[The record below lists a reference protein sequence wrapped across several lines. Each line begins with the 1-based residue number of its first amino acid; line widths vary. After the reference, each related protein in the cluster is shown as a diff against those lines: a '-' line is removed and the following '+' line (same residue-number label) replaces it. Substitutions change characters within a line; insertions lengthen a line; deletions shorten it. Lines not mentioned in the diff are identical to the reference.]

1 MSIARGMVIAPTKLE
16 LPLLNFPVE
25 QLYAQMQQ
33 SQQDYD
39 VVGSLSSTV
48 PKHLEQD
55 VEWANKYKEY
65 AQAVSNEVT
74 QAFSSGDSGKAMRML
89 TVAKQ
94 DLASQWQPGGLAAS
108 LQDRYDSYSKGVE
121 ELKKAAEK
129 DPTNLN
135 YQYGANR
142 FKQGIGDLDYDYS
155 TGKYNRIGTPTV
167 YNYTD
172 INKKI
177 LENAKAIE
185 PTITENDIVNGMWI
199 EKFKAKGYD
208 ADRVQAVMD
217 GVFSSPD
224 VMQQIDVNTFGKT
237 QNMTPEQLQGVIQ
250 EDYTGKLKVNEQ
262 NKKSLSKLSVEQQQK
277 FLAAKGLY
285 NGNIDGKKGKLTQEA
300 LDNYNAQLDNEA
312 EQIKSYEVNP
322 QEYIKQ
328 KYVVQPL
335 KEQFVGYLGRGEEG
349 RTLRPNQV
357 ALQQQRL
364 SAAKKLQDNEFRF
377 QEQLLQKENESGLY
391 TPSTPIDIER
401 EFKGAIKDA
410 KQFQL
415 DAKKDLISLGKDPVV
430 SQLYGTNGG
439 DDDYDKLRQPL
450 QAFGKSDNLEE
461 FAKNVNMKPNEAKAM
476 YYDLLENAADY
487 KDRLVVYDN
496 ATNKI
501 NDIAAQQTAI
511 YKETAPDVFKAEYEK
526 YKKEGKLKST
536 IDINDPKLIKQE
548 TLEEFTQALI
558 DASQSDKPDKRFVQ
572 VETGGSN
579 YQGVFGGNVGTPK
592 EVNTAQYVMRE
603 AGKKSQEKINSG
615 YVPKTS
621 VRYRA
626 TGTDP
631 KMGYGRF
638 QDAVQTDMR
647 AGNLTGYEDALTGN
661 RDEFTTVG
669 SDNETVAM
677 SDLDPTTVKVAYE
690 SGIDKALYTITAKST
705 VDGKYK
711 TIRAKQPTSHEAFS
725 GTLIQQEFAVAV
737 NQDNLEDAAKA
748 GRFWL
753 NTTGDVLDAAGANVK
768 PNNNNIVGKQLSVN
782 LGGQAFT
789 VEKPFA
795 KAYSTDYDQ
804 GYKME
809 VVTFNEKGRQKWA
822 TTLVDPAGNRTM
834 VGKAMKGNGTI
845 IARTDHSNIA
855 DMTYNTYTDALDQ
868 VALFKAANEINV
880 DAVYS
885 TIPKDLKG
893 IGLGTTRSKQSQV
906 LVEEQTQEEDGQD

>member
-1 MSIARGMVIAPTKLE
+1 MSIARGMVVKPVNLSLGIPQ
-16 LPLLNFPVE
+16 LPLE
-25 QLYAQMQQ
+25 ALYAQIQQ

-48 PKHLEQD
+48 PKHIEQD
-55 VEWANKYKEY
+55 TEWANKYKEY

-74 QAFSSGDSGKAMRML
+74 QAFASGDSNKAMRML
-89 TVAKQ
+89 NIAKQ

-121 ELKKAAEK
+121 ELRKAAEK

-185 PTITENDIVNGMWI
+185 PTITENDVINGMWI
-199 EKFKAKGYD
+199 EKIKTKGYD
-208 ADRVQAVMD
+208 ADRVQAVID

-237 QNMTPEQLQGVIQ
+237 MNMTPEQLQSVVQ

-277 FLAAKGLY
+277 FLQSRGLY

-312 EQIKSYEVNP
+312 NQIKSYEVNP

-349 RTLRPNQV
+349 VTLRPNQV
-357 ALQQQRL
+357 LMQQQRIA
-364 SAAKKLQDNEFRF
+364 AAKKLQDNEFRF

-391 TPSTPIDIER
+391 TPSTPIDIEK
-401 EFKGAIKDA
+401 EFKGALKDA

-415 DAKKDLISLGKDPVV
+415 DAKKDLAALGKDQKV
-430 SQLYGTNGG
+430 SLLYGTNGG

-450 QAFGKSDNLEE
+450 QAFGKSKNLEE
-461 FAKNVNMKPNEAKAM
+461 FAKNVNMNPNEAKAM

-496 ATNKI
+496 ATSKI

-511 YKETAPDVFKAEYEK
+511 YKETAPDVFKAEYER
-526 YKKEGKLKST
+526 YKKAGKLKST

-548 TLEEFTQALI
+548 TLEEFTQAVI
-558 DASQSDKPDKRFVQ
+558 DNSTTDRPDSRFQ
-572 VETGGSN
+572 TITKSAGGYSPNVPSN
-579 YQGVFGGNVGTPK
+579 DATHILAK
-592 EVNTAQYVMRE
+592 
-603 AGKKSQEKINSG
+603 AGAKAKEKINNG

-669 SDNETVAM
+669 SNNETVAL

-690 SGIDKALYTITAKST
+690 SGIDKPLYTITAKST

-795 KAYSTDYDQ
+795 KAYSTDYAQ

-809 VVTFNEKGRQKWA
+809 VVTFNDKGRQKWA
-822 TTLVDPAGNRTM
+822 TTLVDSQGNRTM
-834 VGKAMKGNGTI
+834 VGKATKGNGTI
-845 IARTDHSNIA
+845 VARTDHSNIA

-868 VALFKAANEINV
+868 VALFKAANEIPMEQIL
-880 DAVYS
+880 S

-893 IGLGTTRSKQSQV
+893 QNIGLNVSKSQR
-906 LVEEQTQEEDGQD
+906 QELIQEAQEDEDGEN

>member
-1 MSIARGMVIAPTKLE
+1 MALARGTQIRPLTLD
-16 LPLLNFPVE
+16 LPVLNLPVE
-25 QLYAQMQQ
+25 MLYAQMQQ

-89 TVAKQ
+89 NVAKQ

-312 EQIKSYEVNP
+312 TQIKSYEVNP

-391 TPSTPIDIER
+391 TPSTPIDITK
-401 EFKGAIKDA
+401 EFPKALKDA

-415 DAKKDLISLGKDPVV
+415 DAKKDLVSLGKDPVV

-450 QAFGKSDNLEE
+450 QAFGKSNNLEE

-496 ATNKI
+496 ATSKI

-511 YKETAPDVFKAEYEK
+511 YKETAPDVFRKEYER
-526 YKKEGKLKST
+526 YKKEGKLKSV
-536 IDINDPKLIKQE
+536 IDINDPKLVKQE
-548 TLEEFTQALI
+548 SLEEFTQSVI
-558 DASQSDKPDKRFVQ
+558 DNSNSDRPDSRFQTV
-572 VETGGSN
+572 TKGAGGYSPNVPSN
-579 YQGVFGGNVGTPK
+579 DAAHILAK
-592 EVNTAQYVMRE
+592 
-603 AGKKSQEKINSG
+603 AGAKSQEKISSG

-626 TGTDP
+626 TGTDS

-669 SDNETVAM
+669 SDNEVVAM

-711 TIRAKQPTSHEAFS
+711 TIRVKQPTSHEAFS

-795 KAYSTDYDQ
+795 KAYSTDYDK

-845 IARTDHSNIA
+845 VARTDHSNIA
-855 DMTYNTYTDALDQ
+855 DMTYNTYTDALDN

-880 DAVYS
+880 DAVYE
-885 TIPKDLKG
+885 TLPKDLKG
-893 IGLGTTRSKQSQV
+893 IGLGTTRSRQSQA

>member
-1 MSIARGMVIAPTKLE
+1 MSIARGTIIKPTGLE
-16 LPLLNFPVE
+16 LPVLNYPME

-33 SQQDYD
+33 SQQDYNI
-39 VVGSLSSTV
+39 VGSLSSTV
-48 PKHLEQD
+48 PKHIEQD
-55 VEWANKYKEY
+55 TEWANKYKEY

-74 QAFSSGDSGKAMRML
+74 QAFASGDSGKAMRML
-89 TVAKQ
+89 NVAKQ

-135 YQYGANR
+135 YQYGADR
-142 FKQGIGDLDYDYS
+142 FKKGIGDLDYDYS

-237 QNMTPEQLQGVIQ
+237 QNMTPEQLQSVVQ
-250 EDYTGKLKVNEQ
+250 EDYAGKLKVNEQ
-262 NKKSLSKLSVEQQQK
+262 NKKSLSKLSIEQQQK
-277 FLAAKGLY
+277 FLQSKGLY
-285 NGNIDGKKGKLTQEA
+285 NGSIDGKKGKLTQEA
-300 LDNYNAQLDNEA
+300 LDNYNAQLDSEA
-312 EQIKSYEVNP
+312 TQIKSYEVNP

-335 KEQFVGYLGRGEEG
+335 KEQFASYLGSESG
-349 RTLRPNQV
+349 RTLKPNQI
-357 ALQQQRL
+357 ALQQQRI

-377 QEQLLQKENESGLY
+377 QEQLLQKDHESGLY
-391 TPSTPIDIER
+391 TPSTPIDIAK
-401 EFKGAIKDA
+401 EFTGALKDA

-415 DAKKDLISLGKDPVV
+415 DAKKDLVSLGKDPVV
-430 SQLYGTNGG
+430 SKLYGTNGG

-450 QAFGKSDNLEE
+450 QAFGKSNNLEE
-461 FAKNVNMKPNEAKAM
+461 FAKNLNMKPNEAKAM

-496 ATNKI
+496 ATSKI
-501 NDIAAQQTAI
+501 DDIAAQQVAI

-548 TLEEFTQALI
+548 SLEEFTQSVI
-558 DASQSDKPDKRFVQ
+558 DNSTTDRPDSRFQTVSKGA
-572 VETGGSN
+572 GGYSPNVPSN
-579 YQGVFGGNVGTPK
+579 DAKYILAK
-592 EVNTAQYVMRE
+592 
-603 AGKKSQEKINSG
+603 AGAKSQEKINGG
-615 YVPKTS
+615 YAPKTS

-638 QDAVQTDMR
+638 QNAVQTDMR

-661 RDEFTTVG
+661 RDEFTTLG
-669 SDNETVAM
+669 TNEKIAM
-677 SDLDPTTVKVAYE
+677 SDLDPTTVRVAYE
-690 SGIDKALYTITAKST
+690 SGIDKPLYTITAKST

-753 NTTGDVLDAAGANVK
+753 NSTGDVLDAAGANVK

-795 KAYSTDYDQ
+795 KAYSTDYAQ

-809 VVTFNEKGRQKWA
+809 VVTFNDKGRQKWA
-822 TTLVDPAGNRTM
+822 TTLVDPNGNRTM

-845 IARTDHSNIA
+845 VARTDHSNIS
-855 DMTYNTYTDALDQ
+855 DMTYNTYNDALDQ
-868 VALFKAANEINV
+868 VGLFKAANEIDIQGIYENL
-880 DAVYS
+880 
-885 TIPKDLKG
+885 PKDLKG
-893 IGLGTTRSKQSQV
+893 IGLGRKSGQAET
-906 LVEEQTQEEDGQD
+906 LVQEQTQEDGQD